1 MARSGQSGS
10 PRVPAQQAV
19 VNDFSFYNAFWFS
32 LGAFMQQ
39 GCDISPRSL
48 SGRIVGSVWWFFT
61 LILISSYTANLAAFL
76 TVERMVSPINSAE
89 DLASQTDVQY
99 GTLLHGSTYV
109 FFKVGVPGQQCF
121 RSSFDYLVIV
131 YRPLHYLFMLHLRSL
146 IFGRRARS
154 RPFLAH
160 RFCRSVAGPASVAY
174 EAAVAA
180 AVATATPPAFVD
192 GSTAHKKINKFNYL
206 T

>member
-1 MARSGQSGS
+1 MISRSGTAVVGS
-10 PRVPAQQAV
+10 SSPHPATHGSAQQAV

-76 TVERMVSPINSAE
+76 TVERMVSPINSAD

-99 GTLLHGSTYV
+99 GTLLHGSTYE
-109 FFKVGVPGQQCF
+109 FFKVSTKQCKA
-121 RSSFDYLVIV
+121 LPATLLI
-131 YRPLHYLFMLHLRSL
+131 LRSITL
-146 IFGRRARS
+146 LLFIT
-154 RPFLAH
+154 L
-160 RFCRSVAGPASVAY
+160 CIICLCY
-174 EAAVAA
+174 
-180 AVATATPPAFVD
+180 T
-192 GSTAHKKINKFNYL
+192 
-206 T
+206 